1 MKEIP
6 DAEYLWKSNYISQ
19 WKNTVSCL
27 LSKLFLFASYNFSVK
42 VAQDKLK
49 QK

>member
-6 DAEYLWKSNYISQ
+6 DAKYLWKSSYISL
-19 WKNTVSCL
+19 WKNTLVCL
-27 LSKLFLFASYNFSVK
+27 LSKVFLFAPYNFSAK
-42 VAQDKLK
+42 IAQDKLK